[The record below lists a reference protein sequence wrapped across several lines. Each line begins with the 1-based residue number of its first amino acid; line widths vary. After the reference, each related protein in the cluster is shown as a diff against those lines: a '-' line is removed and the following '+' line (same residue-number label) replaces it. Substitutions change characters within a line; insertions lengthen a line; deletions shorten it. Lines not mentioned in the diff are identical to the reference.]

1 MYKIYDLE
9 VLRNYFLYID
19 LSLEENKFKIFE
31 ISKFKNDILDLIYH
45 LNSIRGQIGFN
56 NLSYDGQILQ
66 FIINNYKKWIKL
78 DGESIS
84 KIIYNYSQT
93 VINRDKDSWPD
104 YRERDLSIKQLDL
117 FKVWHYN
124 NKARSCSLK
133 WLQYS
138 MDWHNIEDMP
148 VKHYDYIN
156 DRKTADSIIEY
167 CKNDCLSTR
176 EHYNITIG
184 KTENKLYKNIDKIQL
199 RKDVEKE
206 FKFQCLNFSDVKIG
220 DEIMKTNYCIATGID
235 KYDLKPVIKNQSFTF
250 GDCFPDY
257 ISFKTE
263 ELNNF
268 IDSIRYIKIDPES
281 KDQKYKFTFG
291 KTVYTFAKGGIHS
304 NDKPRVIIPSSNQ
317 ILRDADVGSQYP
329 NAIRKR
335 KIYPSHLGIKWLE
348 GYTDII
354 NKRIEAKRLYKE
366 TKESKYKSFDE
377 AFKLA
382 LNGGSFGKLNE
393 KTNWQYDPFC
403 LFQCTIGNE
412 LEIMM
417 LIEDMELNGI
427 RVISANTDGIVCLFD
442 KELEDKYNNV
452 CKTWEKKVSNDP
464 DWDNKSINEKMGLL
478 EFADYKKFAQLSVN
492 DYIAIKIDGTPKHK
506 GDFMIDFEL
515 HKNKSF
521 RIIPLALELYYKD
534 DINPSKFI
542 TEHNNIFDFCAGV
555 RAKTDWFFESH
566 CIKDGEQKIDRLQQ
580 TNRFYISNKGSK
592 LIKCHIDGRQIQPNA
607 GKWLSTI
614 YNKHIEQ
621 DIKKYDI
628 NYEYYIKKVYE
639 IISKLEPDV
648 INEHFRQL
656 TLF

>member
-9 VLRNYFLYID
+9 VLKNYFLCVS
-19 LSLEENKFKIFE
+19 LSLEGDNFDIFE
-31 ISKFKNDILDLIYH
+31 ISKFKNDLKKFVEFIKEL
-45 LNSIRGQIGFN
+45 RGEIGFN
-56 NLSYDGQILQ
+56 NLFYDSQIQQ
-66 FIINNYKKWIKL
+66 FVLSNYKRWIRNSL
-78 DGESIS
+78 EGEQIASE
-84 KIIYNYSQT
+84 IYAYSQK
-93 VINRDKDSWPD
+93 VIGNDGWPD
-104 YRERDLSIKQLDL
+104 FRERDLSVKQLDL
-117 FKVWHYN
+117 FRVWHYN

-148 VKHYDYIN
+148 IKHYTLIE
-156 DRKTADSIIEY
+156 DRETADSIISY
-167 CKNDCLSTR
+167 CKNDCLSTK

-184 KTENKLYKNIDKIQL
+184 KTDNKLYKNIDKIQL
-199 RKDVEKE
+199 RKDVHKE
-206 FKFQCLNFSDVKIG
+206 FGFNCLNFSDVKIG
-220 DEIMKTNYCIATGID
+220 DEIMKTNYCIATEID

-257 ISFKTE
+257 ISFRTK
-263 ELNNF
+263 ELNDF
-268 IDSIRYIKIDPES
+268 VDSIKDIKIDPENN
-281 KDQKYKFTFG
+281 DQKYKFKFG
-291 KTVYTFAKGGIHS
+291 QATYTFAKGGIHS
-304 NDKPRVIIPSSNQ
+304 NDPKRVIIPLPSQ

-354 NKRIEAKRLYKE
+354 NKRIESKRLYKE
-366 TKESKYKSFDE
+366 TKEGKYKSFDE

-403 LFQCTIGNE
+403 LFQCTIGNQ

-417 LIEDMELNGI
+417 LIEEMELSGI
-427 RVISANTDGIVCLFD
+427 KVVSANTDGIVCLFD
-442 KELEDKYNNV
+442 KELEDTYNRI
-452 CKTWEKKVSNDP
+452 CEEWENKVGNS
-464 DWDNKSINEKMGLL
+464 EMGKL
-478 EFADYKKFAQLSVN
+478 EYADYKKLAQLSVN

-506 GDFMIDFEL
+506 GDFMVDFEL

-521 RIIPLALELYYKD
+521 KIIPLALEIYYKD
-534 DINPSKFI
+534 EINPTEFI
-542 TEHNNIFDFCAGV
+542 RNHKNIFDFCAGI
-555 RAKTDWFFESH
+555 RAKTDWYFESRY
-566 CIKDGEQKIDRLQQ
+566 ITGTEEKSDRLQQ
-580 TNRFYISNKGSK
+580 TNRYYISNKGSK
-592 LIKCHIDGRQIQPNA
+592 LMKCNIDGRQLQVDA

-614 YNKHIEQ
+614 YNKHAEQ
-621 DIKKYDI
+621 DIEKYDI
-628 NYEYYIKKVYE
+628 NYDYYIKKVYN

-648 INEHFRQL
+648 INEKFRQL